1 MNELYDGAAVGVYR
15 WNMELYFTSIF
26 TSIFN
31 NIPSFSSYT
40 FAKPVALELNK
51 TFYTNLFAGNTTA
64 AFDTL
69 DTMNMA
75 IRNNRPSTNN
85 PPTDGITP
93 LLIVTNL
100 QQIALLV
107 NSTAERRRRI
117 AATLSASLY
126 GGNNINSDADGSNS
140 GGGSSNIARAIRASG
155 DQIFVQSLD
164 IVTAVLQAA
173 RTEAGAES
181 LEVGTS
187 WGCIDAFSSTLQLT
201 AGRESTPPPTDNGL
215 AAFDRRSIVE
225 SVEAV
230 AMATNRS
237 SSTTSV
243 VTRNIAARRQSI
255 QASTTGDGS
264 FEFRSYG
271 EKEGI
276 SSGRQPI
283 DSRTGDVQGLAPP
296 SRIRISSSL
305 FTTGTVSNVSASVIL
320 MLRSRCPYLHSLY
333 LPRPLIHPRSH
344 LGL

>member
-1 MNELYDGAAVGVYR
+1 
-15 WNMELYFTSIF
+15 
-26 TSIFN
+26 
-31 NIPSFSSYT
+31 
-40 FAKPVALELNK
+40 
-51 TFYTNLFAGNTTA
+51 
-64 AFDTL
+64 
-69 DTMNMA
+69 MNMA

-140 GGGSSNIARAIRASG
+140 GGGSSNIARIIRASG
-155 DQIFVQSLD
+155 DQIFVHSLD

-173 RTEAGAES
+173 RSEAGAES

-201 AGRESTPPPTDNGL
+201 AGRESTPPPTDIGL

-243 VTRNIAARRQSI
+243 VTQNIAARRQSI

-264 FEFRSYG
+264 FEFKSYG

-283 DSRTGDVQGLAPP
+283 ESRTGDVQGLAPP